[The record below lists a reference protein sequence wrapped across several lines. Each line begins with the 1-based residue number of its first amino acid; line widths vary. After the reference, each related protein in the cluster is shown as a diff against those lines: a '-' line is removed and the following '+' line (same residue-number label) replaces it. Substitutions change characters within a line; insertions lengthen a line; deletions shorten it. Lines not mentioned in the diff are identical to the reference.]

1 MKEKAVLSKIARVTF
16 ASALTFG
23 LVPMSEPPFD
33 AHQRGLDAAPVSQP
47 IYVGKSTVLYKP
59 CPWHLKILGKC

>member
-23 LVPMSEPPFD
+23 LLPMSEPPFD
-33 AHQRGLDAAPVSQP
+33 AHLRGLDAAPVSQP

>member
-1 MKEKAVLSKIARVTF
+1 MKEKAVLSKIALVTF

-23 LVPMSEPPFD
+23 VVPMSEPPFGV
-33 AHQRGLDAAPVSQP
+33 HQRGLDVALVSQP